1 MMKVRVVEHL
11 SRGKLGDTGYGQ
23 EKREKVHIISQR
35 SSIVGEFCQSI
46 RSFCYCFSDPNK
58 DDQQI
63 LCDNVSVGY
72 G

>member
-23 EKREKVHIISQR
+23 EKRKRSQR
-35 SSIVGEFCQSI
+35 SSIVDEFCQSI
-46 RSFCYCFSDPNK
+46 RSFCYCFSDPKK